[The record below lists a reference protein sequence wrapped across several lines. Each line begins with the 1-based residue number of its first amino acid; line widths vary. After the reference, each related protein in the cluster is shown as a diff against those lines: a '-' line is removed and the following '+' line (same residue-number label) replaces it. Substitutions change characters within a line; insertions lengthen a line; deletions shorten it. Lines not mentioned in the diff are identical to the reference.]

1 MPVASLEPTKS
12 VLPMNDEE
20 LDSRPLAEAMGLR
33 LEATSRLRTIDVA
46 IVVALVLSGLAWLW
60 VSLAGV
66 PPGLVDLLASRPG
79 RLLAAAVGL
88 ACVGAVFRAY
98 LVSRWPASE
107 NDRSLV

>member
-1 MPVASLEPTKS
+1 
-12 VLPMNDEE
+12 MNDEE

-33 LEATSRLRTIDVA
+33 LEATTRLRPIDAA

-66 PPGLVDLLASRPG
+66 PPRVVDLLASRPG

-98 LVSRWPASE
+98 LVSRWPTSE